1 LELEVV
7 EEEVNLNTLIQILL
21 STLRVSSPLLF
32 AAMGGLLSER
42 SGVINIALEGLM
54 LAGAFGAA
62 VVALATGSPALG
74 ALGGMSFGIL
84 LAAVYGF
91 SVITLRSNQ
100 IVSGAAINML
110 AAGVTP
116 FLCKIIYDSAGS
128 SPNIPMAARFQW
140 GPFVLAWVLVVLV
153 WWVLKSTPLG
163 LWIRFAGENP
173 EALDSAGVSVNRIR
187 WIAVLCSGAL
197 AGMGGVSLSIDL
209 SSSFSRNMTAG
220 RGYMALAALIFG
232 KWRPIP
238 AAMACLLF
246 GFADAIQSRLQGAVL
261 WGSDPV
267 PVQFIQILPYVI
279 TILLLAGFVGKSRA
293 PKSLGLAFQKR

>member
-1 LELEVV
+1 
-7 EEEVNLNTLIQILL
+7 
-21 STLRVSSPLLF
+21 
-32 AAMGGLLSER
+32 
-42 SGVINIALEGLM
+42 
-54 LAGAFGAA
+54 
-62 VVALATGSPALG
+62 
-74 ALGGMSFGIL
+74 
-84 LAAVYGF
+84 
-91 SVITLRSNQ
+91 
-100 IVSGAAINML
+100 
-110 AAGVTP
+110 
-116 FLCKIIYDSAGS
+116 
-128 SPNIPMAARFQW
+128 
-140 GPFVLAWVLVVLV
+140 
-153 WWVLKSTPLG
+153 

-261 WGSDPV
+261 WGSDPD
-267 PVQFIQILPYVI
+267 FTL
-279 TILLLAGFVGKSRA
+279 SR
-293 PKSLGLAFQKR
+293 LRW